1 MNSPAQ
7 PKSLRCGDRTI
18 AFRRSPLVMG
28 VLNVT
33 PDSFSDGGKFVRR
46 EAAVEHALRMAAEG
60 ADIIDIGGESTR
72 PGSDAISAREEMD
85 RVLPVIETLSRR
97 RALVPL
103 AIDTCKP
110 EVAKAALAAGCTI
123 VNDVT
128 AAQAGAMADVLRD
141 HADVPVILMHMLG
154 EPKTMQVEPAY
165 DDAAG
170 EVTTFLA
177 LRAAALETAG
187 IARERIVL
195 DPGIGF
201 GKRVQDNLEI
211 LKSIDGLV
219 ALGYPVL
226 VGASRKSFIGTLL
239 RGAPSGARL
248 AGSLAVA
255 AHCRAHGVRLV
266 RVHDVRETVD
276 LFRVLDAVEHPEA
289 QPPGAR

>member
-1 MNSPAQ
+1 MNALNRPT
-7 PKSLRCGDRTI
+7 SLRCGDRTI

-46 EAAVEHALRMAAEG
+46 EAAVEHALRMVAEG
-60 ADIIDIGGESTR
+60 ADIIDVGGESTR
-72 PGSDAISAREEMD
+72 PGSDAVSVGEEMD
-85 RVLPVIETLSRR
+85 RVLPVIE
-97 RALVPL
+97 ALGSPRPPVPI
-103 AIDTCKP
+103 AIDTRKP
-110 EVAKAALAAGCTI
+110 EVAQAALAAGCTV

-128 AAQAGAMADVLRD
+128 AAQSGAMAEVLRA
-141 HADVPVILMHMLG
+141 HPDVPVILMHMLG
-154 EPKTMQVEPAY
+154 EPKTMQVAPDY
-165 DDAAG
+165 RDAPG
-170 EVTTFLA
+170 EITAFLA

-201 GKRVQDNLEI
+201 GKRLHDNLEI
-211 LKSIDGLV
+211 LKHVDELA

-226 VGASRKSFIGTLL
+226 VGASRKSFLGTLL
-239 RGAPSGARL
+239 GGAPAAARL

-255 AHCRAHGVRLV
+255 AHCRSHGVNIV

-276 LFRVLDAVEHPEA
+276 LFRVLDAVERPQDHR
-289 QPPGAR
+289 PGGC